1 MIPLHQGVNRYS
13 FVGLVD
19 VPLRC
24 HHERDLARLEV
35 EVHWG
40 EDRDDRFSRVTV
52 IISTILGL
60 NISIKIALGHT
71 VDVHR
76 WLGQIGRD
84 FDDEL
89 AVSQNVGFREIISET
104 QGDLEG
110 TRISH
115 WQFYRLDHGMQSHF
129 PDVASCGVDFQGL
142 SMLFHKPSILP
153 VG

>member
-60 NISIKIALGHT
+60 DVSIEVALGHT
-71 VDVHR
+71 VDVYR
-76 WLGQIGRD
+76 RFGQIGGD

-89 AVSQNVGFREIISET
+89 AVSQHVG
-104 QGDLEG
+104 L
-110 TRISH
+110 
-115 WQFYRLDHGMQSHF
+115 
-129 PDVASCGVDFQGL
+129 
-142 SMLFHKPSILP
+142 
-153 VG
+153 